1 MKSTPVEASSVFS
14 VTSGHQFDND
24 APNTC
29 YSCVDDYN
37 IPPCAGFSRDYS
49 CLPNLGNTR

>member
-1 MKSTPVEASSVFS
+1 MKITPVETSSVFS

-24 APNTC
+24 APKTC

-49 CLPNLGNTR
+49 CLPNLGNIP